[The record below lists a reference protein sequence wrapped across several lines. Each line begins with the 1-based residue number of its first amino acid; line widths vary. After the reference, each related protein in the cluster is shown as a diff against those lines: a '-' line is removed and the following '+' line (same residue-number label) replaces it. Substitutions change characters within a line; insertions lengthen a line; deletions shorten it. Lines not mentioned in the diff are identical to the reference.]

1 MRTIAIRLLLLTSL
15 LGLGAA
21 PVYAAA
27 DSDASLATNNLL
39 TYLTNLPNQTDHRLI
54 PGQWGDWHGMTD
66 RYLARDA
73 AIAALANGQHVGI
86 WGQTPWATQQPPPFN
101 FTAEVIANTIG
112 WWNAGGLVQIHGLIP
127 NPFFA
132 DTTWSNTAIVGNFSD
147 AYTDNG
153 NATNVR
159 LKAYLDQMA
168 GAFSQ
173 LQAAGVVILFDLYNE
188 CNEPFFWFG
197 ANGSNAQFKA
207 LWQYTF
213 TYLTQTK
220 GLHNLLFVWAPF
232 YQNAGSILEKYP
244 GDAYTDVVSVD
255 AYDYMDDQ
263 VRYPGGKHLNYDE
276 LVATGKPFALA
287 EFGLQHYGGDPPLD
301 LNAAIQ
307 RLRAGM
313 PRTVYFMLWNEGWA
327 MNLQTN
333 VSAALNDPWVQ
344 NRPVPFNISD
354 ALSHVAVPPTI
365 GSADVTLAF
374 TNQAYG
380 VRYWTNTI
388 PVTEISSLGGV
399 LTYHQS
405 IAWSGETT
413 FYCAAAQDS
422 NGVWENDVNPLS
434 YLCNSVDL
442 APPTTPSNVVAKPTA
457 SAPASSLSVTWDV
470 SVDTGSG
477 MASYDVE
484 RCYPAPCMNFQL
496 ASVTGIV
503 PSAVLTDLPAETT
516 VNVRVRARDIA
527 GNMSPY
533 SSTGQGT
540 TAPEAAALTSDP
552 QASAATMAH
561 EECSPFT
568 SKLPSFLG
576 Q

>member
-1 MRTIAIRLLLLTSL
+1 MI
-15 LGLGAA
+15 
-21 PVYAAA
+21 
-27 DSDASLATNNLL
+27 N
-39 TYLTNLPNQTDHRLI
+39 
-54 PGQWGDWHGMTD
+54 
-66 RYLARDA
+66 
-73 AIAALANGQHVGI
+73 
-86 WGQTPWATQQPPPFN
+86 
-101 FTAEVIANTIG
+101 
-112 WWNAGGLVQIHGLIP
+112 WWNAGGLIEVSPSIP
-127 NPFFA
+127 NPETGA
-132 DTTWSNTAIVGNFSD
+132 YSGATPIPLTGNFPD
-147 AYTDNG
+147 LYTNNG
-153 NATNVR
+153 NAMNTALNG
-159 LKAYLDQMA
+159 YLDQLA
-168 GAFSQ
+168 TSLLV
-173 LQAAGVVILFDLYNE
+173 LQNAGVVVLFRPYHEMNQ
-188 CNEPFFWFG
+188 PFFWWG
-197 ANGSNAQFKA
+197 ASGTTSQFKL

-232 YQNAGSILEKYP
+232 YQNAGSILGKYP
-244 GDAYTDVVSVD
+244 GDAYVDVVAID
-255 AYDYMDDQ
+255 AYDYMGDQ

-313 PRTVYFMLWNEGWA
+313 PRTVYFMLWNENWA

-333 VSAALNDPWVQ
+333 ASAALNDPWVQ

-374 TNQAYG
+374 TNPAYG

-413 FYCAAAQDS
+413 FYCAAAQGN

-457 SAPASSLSVTWDV
+457 SAPASSLNVTWDV

-484 RCYPAPCMNFQL
+484 RCYTAPCTNFQL

-503 PSAVLTDLPAETT
+503 PSAVLKDLPAETT
-516 VNVRVRARDIA
+516 VNIRVRARDIA
-527 GNMSPY
+527 GNVSPY
-533 SSTGQGT
+533 SSNVQGT
-540 TAPEAAALTSDP
+540 TAPAASASTSDP
-552 QASAATMAH
+552 HAPAAIRAH
-561 EECSPFT
+561 EEYSPST
-568 SKLPSFLG
+568 SKLPSFSG